1 MVADLA
7 RNAGVPLTSNYVCE
21 VTEGGIL
28 AEVVGLNQ
36 LVLGPPQ
43 DPTSAGAEDSEQ
55 VGAEEQASKSASE
68 EKG

>member
-7 RNAGVPLTSNYVCE
+7 RNTGLSLVSNFVCG
-21 VTEGGIL
+21 VTEVGIL
-28 AEVVGLNQ
+28 TEVVGLNQ

-43 DPTSAGAEDSEQ
+43 DPTLGENGSEQ
-55 VGAEEQASKSASE
+55 VEAEEQASKSASE